1 MYFNGM
7 SVEENQSLLHL
18 PNSKPN
24 NERESRRYFWH
35 YNVCPCLPSRY
46 AVVAIAFLGFVNV
59 YALRTNLS
67 MAIVA
72 MVNSSAN
79 ASTHFVSH
87 SRNYNVH
94 ILMQQA
100 CIIMKHHTNFFTLIF
115 SPAIFLY

>member
-1 MYFNGM
+1 MM
-7 SVEENQSLLHL
+7 SVEENQSLLEL
-18 PNSKPN
+18 PNFKSS

-79 ASTHFVSH
+79 ASTHFVSPMSLH
-87 SRNYNVH
+87 NRYNSRY
-94 ILMQQA
+94 A
-100 CIIMKHHTNFFTLIF
+100 
-115 SPAIFLY
+115 